1 MTNVAAVAANLKKES
16 KLAASEETFELLY
29 NKACFKLAQKQWE
42 EAETVCLVKRF
53 DARQLL

>member
-42 EAETVCLVKRF
+42 EAEKVCFRH
-53 DARQLL
+53 